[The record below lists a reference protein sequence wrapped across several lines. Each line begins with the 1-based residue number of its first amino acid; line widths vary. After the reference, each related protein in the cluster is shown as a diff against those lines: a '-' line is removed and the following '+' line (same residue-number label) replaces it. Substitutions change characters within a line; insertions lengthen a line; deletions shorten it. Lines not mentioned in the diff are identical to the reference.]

1 MTYSVRLDAFEG
13 PLDLLLHL
21 VSRERVDVAEISI
34 AAITEEFLRSVEGLD
49 ELDLD
54 VASGLLVLAAT
65 LLELKSLKLLPRR
78 VEVDP
83 EVAALLE
90 ERDRLLHRLVEYS
103 TFKAAADALAGA
115 FKANEGFY
123 VREASVPE
131 ELVPAIPDVMRGV
144 TPAKLA
150 KTAAKVFAPREPVPV
165 DTSHMGP
172 IRISVREV
180 VAELEGRLRAAG
192 VASFRELCRGSV
204 ERIDVVMR
212 FLALLELVKGDAV
225 VVEQPS
231 PFADIVVRWRRP
243 LAREPQLDA
252 LDALEEG
259 ALEDFQAS

>member
-34 AAITEEFLRSVEGLD
+34 AAITEEFLRSIEGLD

-54 VASGLLVLAAT
+54 VASGFLVLAAT

-103 TFKAAADALAGA
+103 TFKAAAAALAGG

-123 VREASVPE
+123 ARVASVPE

-150 KTAAKVFAPREPVPV
+150 KLAAKVFAPREPVPV

-172 IRISVREV
+172 IRISVGEV
-180 VAELEGRLRAAG
+180 VAELERRLRAAG

-204 ERIDVVMR
+204 ERIEVVVR

-225 VVEQPS
+225 DVEQRG

-243 LAREPQLDA
+243 LAREPQLKA
-252 LDALEEG
+252 LDALQDTI
-259 ALEDFQAS
+259 EDTQAS

>member
-1 MTYSVRLDAFEG
+1 MTYSVRIDAFEG

-34 AAITEEFLRSVEGLD
+34 AAITEEFLRSVEELD
-49 ELDLD
+49 EIDLD
-54 VASGLLVLAAT
+54 VASGFLVLAAT

-78 VEVDP
+78 VVVDP

-103 TFKAAADALAGA
+103 TFKGAADALAGV
-115 FKANEGFY
+115 FKANEGYF

-150 KTAAKVFAPREPVPV
+150 KTAAKVFTPREPVPV
-165 DTSHMGP
+165 DISHMGP
-172 IRISVREV
+172 VRISVREV
-180 VAELEGRLRAAG
+180 IRELEGRLREMG
-192 VASFRELCRGSV
+192 VASFSDLCRGSE
-204 ERIDVVMR
+204 ERIEVVVR
-212 FLALLELVKGDAV
+212 FLALLELVKSDSV
-225 VVEQPS
+225 EVEQRS

-243 LAREPQLDA
+243 MARDHR
-252 LDALEEG
+252 
-259 ALEDFQAS
+259 LEDTQAS